1 MNSFLKRSCPIC
13 GSYKTSKNIIST
25 HKKAENLNFKIL
37 KPHWSG
43 FFKEK
48 IIFSYVRC
56 NSCSLVYAPRFFNN
70 KQLAKLY
77 GQMPSNMDIVP
88 INALKK
94 TQYGYFKYL
103 KKYSTLKGNFME
115 IGPDV
120 GFFTRFCVSEGNFK
134 KFWLFEPNKA
144 VRQKLIKILS
154 NNEFHIIDEIT
165 NFKAVPINSIDTVAV
180 IHVMDHLLDPVKIL
194 KALSIKMKNNAKLL
208 IVTHD
213 EQSLLRKIF
222 GWRWPAFC
230 LQHPQI
236 YNQSTIKSLLNLS
249 GFNVVSQYKTS
260 NYFKLSFLLKH
271 FFWALG
277 IKLNSI
283 PDFGGLT
290 LGLKLGNILTI
301 AELKKI

>member
-13 GSYKTSKNIIST
+13 GSYKTSKNIIFT
-25 HKKAENLNFKIL
+25 QKKAENLNFEIL
-37 KPHWSG
+37 KSYWNG

-48 IIFSYVRC
+48 VIFSYARC
-56 NSCSLVYAPRFFNN
+56 NSCSLVYAPRFFSN

-77 GQMPSNMDIVP
+77 NQMPANMDIVP

-103 KKYSTLKGNFME
+103 KKYSTLNGNFME

-120 GFFTRFCVSEGNFK
+120 GFFTKFCVSEGNFK

-144 VRQKLIKILS
+144 ARQKLIKILS
-154 NNEFHIIDEIT
+154 NNKFHIISEMT
-165 NFKAVPINSIDTVAV
+165 NFKAVTINSIDTVAI

-194 KALSIKMKNNAKLL
+194 KALSVKMTSNAKLL

-222 GWRWPAFC
+222 GQRWPAFC

-236 YNQSTIKSLLNLS
+236 YNRTTIKSLLNLS
-249 GFNVVSQYKTS
+249 GFSVVSQHKTS

-301 AELKKI
+301 AERKKI